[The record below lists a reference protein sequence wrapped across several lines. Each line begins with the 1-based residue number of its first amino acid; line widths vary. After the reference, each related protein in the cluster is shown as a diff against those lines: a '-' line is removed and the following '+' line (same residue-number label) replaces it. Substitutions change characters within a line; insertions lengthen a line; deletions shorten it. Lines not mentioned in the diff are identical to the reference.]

1 LSPSFLPLLLAIPA
15 LVVAGVAGAI
25 DVSKLQVREEGRRY
39 VVEFEG
45 QLNSDPGAVMRVLM
59 DYANYP
65 ALDSRIVQARS
76 SMRDGKPLLFTRMRG
91 CLGSVFCRT
100 MDRYELLNQQP
111 GRLVATAIPGE
122 GDLNYGLTVIL
133 VEPRDGG
140 TRVRYRN
147 EFDPSFWM
155 PRWLVRKAMY
165 KTLHDGTLEM
175 FRAIER
181 RAGPGA
187 G

>member
-1 LSPSFLPLLLAIPA
+1 MLALLLAIPA
-15 LVVAGVAGAI
+15 LAAAGAAHAI
-25 DVSKLQVREEGRRY
+25 DVSKLQVSEQGRRY
-39 VVEFEG
+39 VVEFDA
-45 QLNSDPGAVMRVLM
+45 QLAAQPAAVMRVLL
-59 DYANYP
+59 DFTHYP
-65 ALDSRIVQARS
+65 ELDPRILLARRS
-76 SMRDGKPLLFTRMRG
+76 LRDGKPLLFTRLRG

-100 MDRYELLNQQP
+100 MDRYEFLDVQA

-122 GDLNYGLTVIL
+122 GDVKYGLTEIR
-133 VEPRDGG
+133 VEARNGG

-165 KTLHDGTLEM
+165 ATLHDGTLGM
-175 FRAIER
+175 FRAIEA
-181 RAGPGA
+181 RAGSG

>member
-1 LSPSFLPLLLAIPA
+1 LSLSLLSLLLAIPA
-15 LVVAGVAGAI
+15 LVVTGVAGAI

-39 VVEFEG
+39 VVELEA
-45 QLNSDPGAVMRVLM
+45 QLDADPGAVMRVLT
-59 DYANYP
+59 DFANYP
-65 ALDSRIVQARS
+65 ALDSRIILARS
-76 SMRDGKPLLFTRMRG
+76 SMRNGKPLLFTRLRG

-100 MDRYELLNQQP
+100 MDRYELLEELP
-111 GRLVATAIPGE
+111 GRVVATAIPGE
-122 GDLNYGLTVIL
+122 GDLKYGLTVIR
-133 VEPRDGG
+133 VESRGGG
-140 TRVRYRN
+140 TRIRYRN